1 MAQYAP
7 AAALLVGKMMFSSM
21 VALWLGDPAHPQY
34 HNLDRFLFL
43 VSRLN

>member
-21 VALWLGDPAHPQY
+21 VALWLAIPRTREHT
-34 HNLDRFLFL
+34 
-43 VSRLN
+43 